1 MRICTSISPRR
12 KERQQKC
19 IQSWLMLGC
28 TVTAVQTTEEIS
40 IIQQD
45 YPEVNF
51 VVTDRV
57 GTVFNRPNLVSINV
71 LLDQAREEDILI
83 LNSDVEIRTT
93 VGELNRVWHPIDS
106 NTLMMGIRWE
116 EDPVTKSLK
125 LLKYG
130 IDAFLITPQIASD
143 LNDIGMTMG
152 CPAWDYWIP
161 IHLQRKGY
169 KIHTSKHLSLF
180 HEIHQQN
187 WNKQDFSVGVNLLQK
202 HYGLSLKEASA
213 FILNITERNN
223 L

>member
-19 IQSWLMLGC
+19 IKSWLSLGYK
-28 TVTAVQTTEEIS
+28 VTA
-40 IIQQD
+40 IQSNGESSSLQRD
-45 YPEVNF
+45 YPKVNF
-51 VVTDRV
+51 IETTSV
-57 GTVFNRPNLVSINV
+57 GDVFNRIKLVRIRAI
-71 LLDQAREEDILI
+71 LDQARSGNILI
-83 LNSDVEIRTT
+83 LNSDIEIRSTSEEFSKIWT
-93 VGELNRVWHPIDS
+93 PIEG
-106 NTLMMGIRWE
+106 NNLQIGIRWE
-116 EDPVTKSLK
+116 EDPKTKSLS

-130 IDAFLITPQIASD
+130 IDAFLITPKIAND

-169 KIHTSKHLSLF
+169 QIHTTKHLNLF
-180 HEIHQQN
+180 HEIHEQN
-187 WNKQDFSVGVNLLQK
+187 WNKDDFTVGVRLLQK

-213 FILNITERNN
+213 FILNITERTN